1 MIQEKLDPLCD
12 NLIRIGAYF
21 MKNYSGKRYSNDF
34 KKRVVKLYLDGHQ
47 SMTAL
52 SREYRVTTSTIS
64 KWVKAVEPIQLPD
77 GTQTNQTEINAL
89 RKEVAELKEEN
100 KILKLAALLLG
111 KR

>member
-1 MIQEKLDPLCD
+1 MVQEKLDPLCD

-21 MKNYSGKRYSNDF
+21 MKKTSGKRYSTEF
-34 KKRVVKLYLDGHQ
+34 KERIVKLYVDSHQ
-47 SMTAL
+47 SMSAL
-52 SREYRVTTSTIS
+52 SREYGVTTSTIS
-64 KWVKAVEPIQLPD
+64 KWIKAVEPIQLSD

-100 KILKLAALLLG
+100 EILKLAAVLLG